1 MAETVV
7 KMRID
12 CQEYD
17 NKLKRAADALNRYA
31 DGCRKAGGT
40 LEILDDGVMDVVQS
54 LGKMET
60 SSNTASGKVAELT
73 KAFTDLSFQYRQMSE
88 AEKQSE
94 PGKALKKSLDELKER
109 IKDAKKDLKDIQG
122 EIDDTGNSLEK
133 LAGKFGLNLKHL
145 MGWGAAIAA
154 VKGAMELFK
163 RNMETTES
171 TADQYATVQAELNS
185 QVDSFFRNMN
195 EGNFSN
201 FLQGLTDVANRARD
215 AYEAMDELS
224 SFAVRY
230 NPKNR
235 ADMAQIDK
243 LLKEAR
249 ALQAKGDKSGAAAKT
264 EEAKRVAEQAK
275 ANTLAYGEREYQA
288 GVKSLQSLLGGTGVK
303 YNENQL
309 RYYSDPANWNKIQ
322 ESAGEYKSKLQAY
335 KDAEYAYDLAKETF
349 QFVDKAKQKYE
360 QAKRELD
367 SQPIQNLRAYNYLNT
382 RDTAGTKSGDAFVK
396 ATEQI
401 YGRQMAEYA
410 ADAIQARIDRA
421 YNTATK
427 PTGGTGLGTKTT
439 QELNPLQ
446 QVQKDISTLTEEAL
460 TADADRL
467 EIIRE
472 QIALLQT
479 QAQEYKNI
487 QDMVSGKFTT
497 VAGGKPDY
505 ITAMEQESKLPPL
518 QEAKNEIL
526 KKMYESSLQTD
537 QTTFS
542 TLLQSAV
549 QSGINSLDP
558 DFASLQEK
566 MAEGMDIPDE
576 AWQKIIDEYN
586 ELRKAIG
593 ENPIE
598 IDFKTGSL
606 KSEKKEELSSFES
619 GLQDTQKVVSGL
631 SSVTSGLQ
639 QLGVKLPEGVQQ
651 FMSGVQGLMSII
663 NGVTSIIQVF
673 NTSTATAQIAA
684 TTTNTAMLGALTAAV
699 SANTAALGVQSA
711 FSLLPFATGG
721 VVRAANGFVPG
732 NNHTDDIPVMV
743 SSGELILNRAQQ
755 GNLASQMEGAQQQ
768 SGSSTPYVCGEQIY
782 LGLTNYLR
790 RSGRGELLTAR
801 G

>member
-60 SSNTASGKVAELT
+60 SSNTARGKVAELT

-349 QFVDKAKQKYE
+349 QFVDKAKQKYK

-497 VAGGKPDY
+497 VAGVKPDY

-606 KSEKKEELSSFES
+606 KSEKKEELSKLGKDIDKEFS
-619 GLQDTQKVVSGL
+619 GAAKAIGELGRAMNSIEDPAAKVFGIVAQAIATVAQTFAASLKGTVTPWDWIAAAIAGTATMVSTIA
-631 SSVTSGLQ
+631 SIKSATSGNFA
-639 QLGVKLPEGVQQ
+639 EG
-651 FMSGVQGLMSII
+651 GI
-663 NGVTSIIQVF
+663 
-673 NTSTATAQIAA
+673 
-684 TTTNTAMLGALTAAV
+684 
-699 SANTAALGVQSA
+699 
-711 FSLLPFATGG
+711 
-721 VVRAANGFVPG
+721 VPG
-732 NNHTDDIPVMV
+732 NNFSGDMLRTSDFGIN
-743 SSGELILNRAQQ
+743 SGELILNKAQQ
-755 GNLASQMEGAQQQ
+755 NSIAAQLQDNGNANGAS
-768 SGSSTPYVCGEQIY
+768 SKPYVNGEQIF
-782 LGLTNYLR
+782 LGLNAYLTR
-790 RSGRGELLTAR
+790 IGKGELVTSKS
-801 G
+801 